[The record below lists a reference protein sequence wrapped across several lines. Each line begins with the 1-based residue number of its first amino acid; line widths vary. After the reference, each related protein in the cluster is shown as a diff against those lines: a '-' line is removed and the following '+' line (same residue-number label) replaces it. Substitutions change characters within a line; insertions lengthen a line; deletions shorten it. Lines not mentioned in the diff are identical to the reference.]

1 MDTEAEQN
9 LQAATVEQWHY
20 CAYLEEKKKEPESY
34 WETDD
39 FSLFCLFLYCRC
51 SQVSRVRGDN
61 KQTKVFSSAPEWIL
75 YTIVL
80 LAMHARAA
88 HAGPHLNLLSLKT
101 EMAKSPHVL
110 SSSRRT
116 DTCVNISLVKLE
128 ILIQLIYSW
137 KRNKL
142 QALKCSH
149 SVKVKCA
156 FNVKFLELSFHSY
169 LSYNM
174 CCILHVTT

>member
-51 SQVSRVRGDN
+51 SQVIESVRGDN
-61 KQTKVFSSAPEWIL
+61 KQTKVFFICTQTCCDIL
-75 YTIVL
+75 QLLLYNDIQSCTKYNKWQQFSVPSCFLKL

-128 ILIQLIYSW
+128 ILIQLITPE
-137 KRNKL
+137 
-142 QALKCSH
+142 
-149 SVKVKCA
+149 
-156 FNVKFLELSFHSY
+156 NVTNYRLWNVLT
-169 LSYNM
+169 
-174 CCILHVTT
+174 V